1 MSKSN
6 KQLISFWNLI
16 KRHKI
21 VIPIIQR
28 DYAQGRESEGA
39 LRKRFLNRLKKALD
53 EAITFSNEGERTTHR
68 LILDFVYLHPVRWHL
83 LTASSV

>member
-39 LRKRFLNRLKKALD
+39 LRKRFLNRLKKAGQWQ
-53 EAITFSNEGERTTHR
+53 N
-68 LILDFVYLHPVRWHL
+68 PVEML
-83 LTASSV
+83 KNYPSDK

>member
-39 LRKRFLNRLKKALD
+39 LRKQ
-53 EAITFSNEGERTTHR
+53 
-68 LILDFVYLHPVRWHL
+68 YQ
-83 LTASSV
+83 

>member
-39 LRKRFLNRLKKALD
+39 LRKRFLKQA
-53 EAITFSNEGERTTHR
+53 EES
-68 LILDFVYLHPVRWHL
+68 P
-83 LTASSV
+83 